1 MGPSRGGPRPPL
13 VPFFVALMIWMIY
26 DLWSNTLFFGQLNNF
41 LENFLRLWKVWKN
54 QHYMNFNLALSC
66 KSICVNVKL
75 FIKII
80 SCHSI
85 SIETFLQSIEKEI
98 RMSVSKRSSVNPQNV
113 FGICFYFLTKP
124 RILKT
129 LINVVLFLSLRE

>member
-1 MGPSRGGPRPPL
+1 
-13 VPFFVALMIWMIY
+13 
-26 DLWSNTLFFGQLNNF
+26 
-41 LENFLRLWKVWKN
+41 
-54 QHYMNFNLALSC
+54 MNFNLALSC

-98 RMSVSKRSSVNPQNV
+98 RKSVSKRSFVYPQNV
-113 FGICFYFLTKP
+113 FGIGFYFLTRP
-124 RILKT
+124 RILKSS
-129 LINVVLFLSLRE
+129 INVVINVFISKRIKRVNSDWCYKIVTLLMVKRGLIFLKKNSIFYFWVWTHNSDQH

>member
-98 RMSVSKRSSVNPQNV
+98 RMSVSKRSSVYPQNV
-113 FGICFYFLTKP
+113 FGICFYFLTRP
-124 RILKT
+124 RILKS
-129 LINVVLFLSLRE
+129 LINVVLFLSLE